1 MSASTLKGSTLQY
14 IYNQIKKFG
23 KGGGGGGFKTE
34 WLLNQLNK

>member
-23 KGGGGGGFKTE
+23 KGGGGGGGGGSR
-34 WLLNQLNK
+34 LSGY